1 MIIEPFSPWIYKEEI
16 AGFVSPPFDTISKEE
31 EIKLKQN
38 KDNITNLTLPESYEK
53 AAEFLNNL
61 KLSGKLERKEESI
74 VIITMEYVENG
85 KIFTVP
91 GIISLIDSTDKNII
105 THEKTFQKFVD
116 DRINLMKNIGG
127 QPEPIFVVSAEN
139 FDDILI
145 EYTKDGRNK
154 IIFDFHFNGIHIKA
168 YLVKDPEQIIGMQ
181 KILKEYQG
189 IIADGHHRFA
199 ASKQL
204 YESTKD
210 PRWRMVM
217 AFIVSLNSEGL
228 RISGVHRVGKN
239 DIVFSNLM
247 DCVSRN
253 FLIKKIEKPD
263 DNSIFIYKKY
273 FYQIVAKNPREDLID
288 SLPVSLVNSYIFKEC
303 LKMDDRDVSNLVEF
317 VNSIDQV
324 VKMVDSNEYSFGII
338 MPSTD
343 KMKFLQIIKNKL
355 QLPQKSTYF
364 NPKIPSG
371 IVMNLF

>member
-1 MIIEPFSPWIYKEEI
+1 MIIEPFSPWIYKGEI
-16 AGFVSPPFDTISKEE
+16 ADFVSPPFDTISKEE
-31 EIKLKQN
+31 EIKLKHN

-53 AAEFLNNL
+53 ATEFLKNL
-61 KLSGKLERKEESI
+61 KLSGKLEREEESI

-91 GIISLIDSTDKNII
+91 GIISLIDSTDKNIV

-127 QPEPIFVVSAEN
+127 QPEPIFVVSIEN
-139 FDDILI
+139 LDDILF
-145 EYTKDGRNK
+145 EYTKDVRNK
-154 IIFDFHFNGIHIKA
+154 IIFDFNFNGIRIKA
-168 YLVKDPEQIIGMQ
+168 YLVKDPERIIEIQM
-181 KILKEYQG
+181 ILKEYQG

-210 PRWRMVM
+210 PRWKMVM
-217 AFIVSLNSEGL
+217 AFIVSLNSKGL
-228 RISGVHRVGKN
+228 KISGVHRVVK
-239 DIVFSNLM
+239 DEIVFHNLM

-263 DNSIFIYKKY
+263 DNSIVIYKKY
-273 FYQIVAKNPREDLID
+273 FYQIVAKNPGEDLIE
-288 SLPVSLVNSYIFKEC
+288 SLPVSLVNSHIFKEC
-303 LKMDDRDVSNLVEF
+303 LKMDDRDISNHVEF
-317 VNSIDQV
+317 MNCIDQV
-324 VKMVDSNEYSFGII
+324 VKMVDSDVYSFGII

-343 KMKFLQIIKNKL
+343 KIKFLQIVKNKL

>member
-1 MIIEPFSPWIYKEEI
+1 MIIEPFSPWIYKGEI
-16 AGFVSPPFDTISKEE
+16 ADFVSPPFDTISKEE
-31 EIKLKQN
+31 EIKLKHN

-53 AAEFLNNL
+53 ATEFLKNL
-61 KLSGKLERKEESI
+61 KLSGKLEREEESI

-91 GIISLIDSTDKNII
+91 GIISLIDSTDKNIV

-127 QPEPIFVVSAEN
+127 QPEPIFVVSIEN
-139 FDDILI
+139 LDDILF
-145 EYTKDGRNK
+145 EYTKDVRNK
-154 IIFDFHFNGIHIKA
+154 IIFDFNFNGIRIKA
-168 YLVKDPEQIIGMQ
+168 YLVKDPERIIEIQM
-181 KILKEYQG
+181 ILKEYQG

-210 PRWRMVM
+210 PRWKMVM
-217 AFIVSLNSEGL
+217 AFIVSLNSKGL
-228 RISGVHRVGKN
+228 KISGVHRVVK
-239 DIVFSNLM
+239 DEIVFHNLM

-263 DNSIFIYKKY
+263 DNSIVIYKKY
-273 FYQIVAKNPREDLID
+273 FYQIVAKNPGEDLIE
-288 SLPVSLVNSYIFKEC
+288 SLPVSLVNSHIFKEC
-303 LKMDDRDVSNLVEF
+303 LKMDDRDISNHVEF
-317 VNSIDQV
+317 MNCIDQV
-324 VKMVDSNEYSFGII
+324 VKMVDSNVYSFGII

-343 KMKFLQIIKNKL
+343 KIKFLQIVKNKL